1 MNLVPPIARPLFKS
15 NHDLVMR
22 SGAKG
27 ICELLG
33 GVSGTCYWVEG

>member
-1 MNLVPPIARPLFKS
+1 MNLVAPIARPLFRS

-27 ICELLG
+27 ICGLLG
-33 GVSGTCYWVEG
+33 GVGGTCDWVEG